1 MGKRATKLTE
11 SVDWELRQD
20 NPVRKALNL
29 AERVSLA
36 VERPIDR
43 LVRMPQLNPLYHT
56 GTITIFLLIVLTV
69 TGVYLTLFYQFG
81 IEASYDA
88 VGKIEAN
95 WVGRVM
101 RALHRY
107 ASAAVLVTTLL
118 HGWRTLFMDRF
129 RGPRWLAWVTGVV
142 MAAFVWI
149 IGVTGYWLIFDE
161 RAQVITQT
169 LITAIGDWPT
179 GVAFLINNAVT
190 SGAGTGWVFVVVVIT
205 VHIGLSLLLILFI
218 WYHVKRLSRPK
229 ILPPRY
235 WMWLLLG
242 LLVVASVAV
251 PVGMLPGI
259 DPGRIPGDLTID
271 WFYLF
276 YLPAAL
282 NWPPLLLWGGGF
294 VFVVAVSLV
303 PWLAVRK
310 PLPPIVVHED
320 LCTGCGLCPPDCP
333 YEALEMLDTP
343 GGHHRQVAVVDP
355 KMCVSCGVCIGSCPE
370 LALTL
375 GDRPA
380 DAIWS
385 ETLALVTPGEPVEVV
400 FTCERHSYHGA
411 RPYLNERHFDGEQRL
426 EVVPVTCVGM
436 IHPRLV
442 QEALDGGA
450 SSVRLVGCPPED
462 CTNREGNLWLSERIE
477 RKRKPRLGRAY
488 ADAPISTA
496 WLPPNDF
503 ARAFEAS
510 TPETGTDHLRFRPT
524 PGRWEALP
532 ARSRRPGCGPGPD
545 GVGQRSPVRHPPRT
559 AGPRSRSRWITAAGT
574 RSPGSA
580 SRETRPANRP
590 ASLRRSMDRRSWI
603 RRIRCGVEDRT
614 QARPSSSR
622 SRSPGDP
629 TRSG

>member
-1 MGKRATKLTE
+1 M
-11 SVDWELRQD
+11 
-20 NPVRKALNL
+20 
-29 AERVSLA
+29 
-36 VERPIDR
+36 
-43 LVRMPQLNPLYHT
+43 
-56 GTITIFLLIVLTV
+56 
-69 TGVYLTLFYQFG
+69 
-81 IEASYDA
+81 
-88 VGKIEAN
+88 
-95 WVGRVM
+95 
-101 RALHRY
+101 
-107 ASAAVLVTTLL
+107 
-118 HGWRTLFMDRF
+118 
-129 RGPRWLAWVTGVV
+129 
-142 MAAFVWI
+142 
-149 IGVTGYWLIFDE
+149 
-161 RAQVITQT
+161 ITQT

-235 WMWLLLG
+235 WTWLLLG

-276 YLPAAL
+276 YLPAGL

-343 GGHHRQVAVVDP
+343 GSHHRQVAVVDP

-380 DAIWS
+380 EAIWS

-477 RKRKPRLGRAY
+477 RKRKPRLGRALRRRPDLHSL
-488 ADAPISTA
+488 AAPQRFRPGVRDKHA
-496 WLPPNDF
+496 GD
-503 ARAFEAS
+503 
-510 TPETGTDHLRFRPT
+510 GTDHLRFRPT
-524 PGRWEALP
+524 PDRWEALP
-532 ARSRRPGCGPGPD
+532 ARSRRPGCGPGPN
-545 GVGQRSPVRHPPRT
+545 GVGQRSPVDPVPRRRSLDPDLDGSPQRVPDRRDQHRGKPDRRTDPPRC
-559 AGPRSRSRWITAAGT
+559 GDRWIVGPGSDVSAAG
-574 RSPGSA
+574 
-580 SRETRPANRP
+580 
-590 ASLRRSMDRRSWI
+590 
-603 RRIRCGVEDRT
+603 
-614 QARPSSSR
+614 
-622 SRSPGDP
+622 
-629 TRSG
+629 